1 MKRLIKQ
8 IALTATYQRAS
19 REDTAAKATDPAN
32 LLLWRHQVHR
42 LDAEAIRDALLA
54 ISGQLDHKRG
64 GPTLQH
70 QGLVSFKSDF
80 VVLETPSPYF
90 RRTVYLPL
98 LRDAIG
104 LNEYADE
111 ASGMLETF
119 DFADPNIVTGTRNST
134 TVPTQ
139 ALFLMNSHFIREQS
153 RATAGKLLTRTQ
165 DDAQRLEQLFYLAY
179 SRPPTSPQAERSL
192 KYLQQLLANQNENG
206 KPKDTRL
213 EAWTGLCQAVFA
225 SNEFLFLN

>member
-1 MKRLIKQ
+1 M
-8 IALTATYQRAS
+8 
-19 REDTAAKATDPAN
+19 AKSADPAN
-32 LLLWRHQVHR
+32 LLLWRRQVHR

-80 VVLETPSPYF
+80 VVLETPSPYL
-90 RRTVYLPL
+90 RRTVYLPF

-153 RATAGKLLTRTQ
+153 RATARKLLTEKRE
-165 DDAQRLEQLFYLAY
+165 DSERVEELFYLAY
-179 SRPPTSPQAERSL
+179 CRPPTPPQRDNSL
-192 KYLQQLLANQNENG
+192 KYLQHLIPTETKNADSQEG
-206 KPKDTRL
+206 RL
-213 EAWTGLCQAVFA
+213 QAWTGLCQAVFA